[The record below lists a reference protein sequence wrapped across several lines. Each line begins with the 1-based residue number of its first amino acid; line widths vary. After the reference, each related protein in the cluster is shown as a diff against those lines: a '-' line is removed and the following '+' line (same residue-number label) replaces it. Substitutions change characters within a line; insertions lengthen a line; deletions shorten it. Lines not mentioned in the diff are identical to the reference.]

1 MYGAAGRI
9 RTHDPLVRSQVLYPT
24 ELQPLKHKLYT
35 GKRGFLWL
43 HIIKFCSQPPAYNLD
58 MGHWYLIHTKIR
70 QEAVALDHLE
80 RQGYTCFYPT
90 LMAEKVRRKAL
101 TLVEE
106 PMFPRYLFIQL
117 ESGLEAKSWAPIRS
131 TTGVSRL
138 VKFGL
143 EPAKVDPLIIEA
155 LQATQ
160 AQGAPVVL
168 RQFAPGDALHITDG
182 PFKGIDAIYQATDG
196 EGRVLVLLEL
206 MSKPVK
212 MTIEPTSIRKTET
225 A

>member
-1 MYGAAGRI
+1 
-9 RTHDPLVRSQVLYPT
+9 
-24 ELQPLKHKLYT
+24 
-35 GKRGFLWL
+35 
-43 HIIKFCSQPPAYNLD
+43 

-70 QEAVALDHLE
+70 QEAVALDNLE

-117 ESGLEAKSWAPIRS
+117 DTGLESLSWAPIRS
-131 TTGVSRL
+131 TLGVSRL
-138 VKFGL
+138 VKFGQ
-143 EPAKVDPLIIEA
+143 EPAKVDPAIIEA

-196 EGRVLVLLEL
+196 EGRVMVLLEL
-206 MSKPVK
+206 MSKPVR
-212 MTIEPTSIRKTET
+212 MTVEPTLVKKTE
-225 A
+225 AV

>member
-1 MYGAAGRI
+1 M
-9 RTHDPLVRSQVLYPT
+9 S
-24 ELQPLKHKLYT
+24 
-35 GKRGFLWL
+35 
-43 HIIKFCSQPPAYNLD
+43 
-58 MGHWYLIHTKIR
+58 HWYLIHTKIR
-70 QEAVALDHLE
+70 QESIALDNLE

-117 ESGLEAKSWAPIRS
+117 DTGLESLSWAPIRS
-131 TTGVSRL
+131 TLGVSRL

-143 EPAKVDPLIIEA
+143 EPAKVAPAIIEA

-160 AQGAPVVL
+160 TQGAPVVR
-168 RQFAPGDALHITDG
+168 RQFAPGDALQITSG
-182 PFKGIDAIYQATDG
+182 PFKGIEAIYQATDG
-196 EGRVLVLLEL
+196 EGRVMVLLEL
-206 MSKPVK
+206 MSKPVRL
-212 MTIEPTSIRKTET
+212 TIEPTLVRKSEH

>member
-1 MYGAAGRI
+1 
-9 RTHDPLVRSQVLYPT
+9 
-24 ELQPLKHKLYT
+24 
-35 GKRGFLWL
+35 
-43 HIIKFCSQPPAYNLD
+43 
-58 MGHWYLIHTKIR
+58 
-70 QEAVALDHLE
+70 
-80 RQGYTCFYPT
+80 
-90 LMAEKVRRKAL
+90 MAEKVRRKAL

-117 ESGLEAKSWAPIRS
+117 GSGLESQSWSPIRS

-138 VKFGL
+138 VKFGQ

-168 RQFAPGDALHITDG
+168 RQFSPGDTLHITDG

-212 MTIEPTSIRKTET
+212 MTIEPSLVKKIAT

>member
-1 MYGAAGRI
+1 MRLQAQALPLQSYSI
-9 RTHDPLVRSQVLYPT
+9 RQCRRLGEFV
-24 ELQPLKHKLYT
+24 
-35 GKRGFLWL
+35 
-43 HIIKFCSQPPAYNLD
+43 
-58 MGHWYLIHTKIR
+58 GHWYLIHTKIR
-70 QEAVALDHLE
+70 QEAVALENLE

-117 ESGLEAKSWAPIRS
+117 DTGMESLSWAPIRS
-131 TTGVSRL
+131 TLGVSRL
-138 VKFGL
+138 VKFGQ
-143 EPAKVDPLIIEA
+143 EPAKVDPTIIES

-182 PFKGIDAIYQATDG
+182 PFKGIEAIYQATDG
-196 EGRVLVLLEL
+196 EGRVMVLLEL
-206 MSKPVK
+206 MSKPVR
-212 MTIEPTSIRKTET
+212 MTIEPTSIKKAET
-225 A
+225 V

>member
-1 MYGAAGRI
+1 
-9 RTHDPLVRSQVLYPT
+9 
-24 ELQPLKHKLYT
+24 
-35 GKRGFLWL
+35 
-43 HIIKFCSQPPAYNLD
+43 

-70 QEAVALDHLE
+70 QEAIALENLE

-101 TLVEE
+101 TLLEE

-117 ESGLEAKSWAPIRS
+117 GSRLESQSWAPIRS

-138 VKFGL
+138 VRFGQ
-143 EPAKVDPLIIEA
+143 EPAKVDPRIIEA

-168 RQFAPGDALHITDG
+168 RQFMPGDALHITDG

-196 EGRVLVLLEL
+196 EGRVMVLLEL
-206 MSKPVK
+206 MSKPVR
-212 MTIEPTSIRKTET
+212 MTIEPTRVKKNET